1 LEDWDR
7 WRRYI
12 WQVCPK
18 EMLGRLAYPLSDAEA
33 QVVAAE

>member
-7 WRRYI
+7 WKGQF

-18 EMLGRLAYPLSDAEA
+18 EMLSRLSYPLSDTPE
-33 QVVAAE
+33 VEAAE